1 MAIKISLV
9 ASVATTSFAKIKTE
23 NIPKDAW
30 GLSAYF
36 KAIKNQEI
44 KNMFKTSVKAE
55 RLIKEKKNELRNV

>member
-1 MAIKISLV
+1 M
-9 ASVATTSFAKIKTE
+9 
-23 NIPKDAW
+23 PG

-36 KAIKNQEI
+36 KVIKNQEI